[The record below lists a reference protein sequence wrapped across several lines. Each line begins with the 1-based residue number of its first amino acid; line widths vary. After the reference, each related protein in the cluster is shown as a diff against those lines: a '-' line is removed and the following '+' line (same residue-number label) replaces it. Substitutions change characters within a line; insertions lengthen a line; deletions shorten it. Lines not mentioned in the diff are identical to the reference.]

1 MQRFIVARSRV
12 RAARR
17 TNSPVPSDFV
27 QKDSSKT
34 REGAN
39 KTTDAMHVGGLRLSL
54 KALLLGTLGVLFQD
68 PAAVVVDAYRSHAG
82 GCDATEGHGSTA
94 MNGTFAGYT
103 LTATSGRMAPGETVT
118 LTLAAPSGGTGDG
131 DFKGFIVTADDGIFE
146 APWADNSQAAVECA
160 AGGVG
165 HVSATPKASVEVF
178 ITLPSTPKTVNVTA
192 QIVKTKRSIY
202 AITLALDVRV
212 GAVPLS
218 PPTTCL
224 APSPAPSPSQAPSST
239 CASSALGYQC
249 STRINDK
256 VTLHWTVGR
265 EATSPSLVGPSLVC
279 V

>member
-1 MQRFIVARSRV
+1 
-12 RAARR
+12 
-17 TNSPVPSDFV
+17 
-27 QKDSSKT
+27 
-34 REGAN
+34 
-39 KTTDAMHVGGLRLSL
+39 
-54 KALLLGTLGVLFQD
+54 
-68 PAAVVVDAYRSHAG
+68 
-82 GCDATEGHGSTA
+82 